1 MQHWQTYAI
10 MLCVSLSLYPSSLKL
25 FISIFNSKTSLF
37 WIKRLYLVFHKFRQL
52 NRCST
57 DIDTLKWYAFQNCRY
72 TRAVMILCVSKLSLN
87 SSSYYVT
94 TDRQTDAALT
104 DIHTL
109 FCYAFQNC
117 RYTRAV
123 IMLCLSKLLTLTLTL
138 TLTFHLDL
146 WPWTLTFPQKKLA
159 FFWF

>member
-25 FISIFNSKTSLF
+25 FISIFNSKTSSF
-37 WIKRLYLVFHKFRQL
+37 WIKRLYLVFHKYRQL

-104 DIHTL
+104 YIHYYAMRFKIVVTPEQL
-109 FCYAFQNC
+109 LCYAFRNC
-117 RYTRAV
+117 WPWPWPWPWP
-123 IMLCLSKLLTLTLTL
+123 L
-138 TLTFHLDL
+138 TLTFDL
-146 WPWTLTFPQKKLA
+146 WQYN
-159 FFWF
+159 FFSNIMFC